1 MFLRQL
7 RDENYTLRL
16 QKIEIPSKYTSTFNY
31 AKEGICWLIQ
41 QLLRQ
46 NEDIYSQEEQLN
58 LLLLAFSESLQSHL
72 PLKEDFLTE
81 IKNKF
86 NRKVSIVDFEHSYP
100 LSILLFNVYLYKRE
114 ELDYFTE
121 QLGLNKD
128 YATDLRRWK
137 KFLST
142 NFDKLNIDRVALV
155 VSQVTPKHI

>member
-58 LLLLAFSESLQSHL
+58 LLLLAFSESL
-72 PLKEDFLTE
+72 
-81 IKNKF
+81 
-86 NRKVSIVDFEHSYP
+86 
-100 LSILLFNVYLYKRE
+100 
-114 ELDYFTE
+114 
-121 QLGLNKD
+121 
-128 YATDLRRWK
+128 
-137 KFLST
+137 
-142 NFDKLNIDRVALV
+142 
-155 VSQVTPKHI
+155 